1 MNEALR
7 KNEKYITKY
16 MRKNVMLTLLL
27 NKAKDEDIINFLEN
41 QDNKS
46 KVVRRAIRAYMNAQE
61 PKTNW
66 IDRCDDD
73 FLSEN

>member
-16 MRKNVMLTLLL
+16 MQKNVMLTLLL
-27 NKAKDEDIINFLEN
+27 NKAKDEDIINFLES

-46 KVVRRAIRAYMNAQE
+46 KVVRRAIREYMSRHE
-61 PKTNW
+61 
-66 IDRCDDD
+66 R
-73 FLSEN
+73 

>member
-16 MRKNVMLTLLL
+16 MQKNVMLTLLL

-46 KVVRRAIRAYMNAQE
+46 KVVRRAIREYISRHE
-61 PKTNW
+61 
-66 IDRCDDD
+66 R
-73 FLSEN
+73 

>member
-16 MRKNVMLTLLL
+16 MQKNVMLTLLL

-46 KVVRRAIRAYMNAQE
+46 KVVRRAIREYMKQHE
-61 PKTNW
+61 
-66 IDRCDDD
+66 R
-73 FLSEN
+73 